1 MGGATATLERIDTVL
16 SEVPAPLDPYEE
28 CYRII
33 DELPEEGINIL
44 PTAIDEADMCLA
56 SLADTMLPPV
66 ARGVGMPAPV
76 VLGQRSPYIY
86 EI

>member
-1 MGGATATLERIDTVL
+1 MGGATAVLEQIDTVL
-16 SEVPAPLDPYEE
+16 SEAPAPPDPYEE

-44 PTAIDEADMCLA
+44 PTAIDEGDLCLV

-66 ARGVGMPAPV
+66 ARGVGMPASV
-76 VLGQRSPYIY
+76 VLGQRSLYL
-86 EI
+86 